1 MGGLEYFRGIVV
13 DRYYQPVTGSPMF
26 TVDFGGS
33 IGHREIRVMD
43 TVVDER

>member
-1 MGGLEYFRGIVV
+1 
-13 DRYYQPVTGSPMF
+13 MF